1 MAIAEQSETTGRA
14 AQRRR
19 TRRAIVEATMALLD
33 NGVEPSVNDI
43 AAAAEVSRRTIYLH
57 YPTLD
62 QLILDAAIGLLNVD
76 VDAALQRV
84 RSQDPRERL
93 SVLINELYATMTRS
107 LPLGRKLIR
116 LTVDAGAPTGQRPR
130 RGHRRVEWIEWA
142 IEPIRP
148 RLTPKR
154 FDDLISSL
162 ALVIGWEAF
171 IVLLDVRGMSAD
183 AARKLTVRLAGT
195 ILESALATGRTR
207 PISNGG

>member
-1 MAIAEQSETTGRA
+1 MAIAKQSDTNGRA

-33 NGVEPSVNDI
+33 AGLEPSVNDI
-43 AAAAEVSRRTIYLH
+43 AVAADVSRRTIYLY

-76 VDAALQRV
+76 VDAALDRV

-93 SVLINELYATMTRS
+93 TVLINELYATMTRS
-107 LPLGRKLIR
+107 LPLGRKLIK
-116 LTVDAGAPTGQRPR
+116 LTVDTAEPTGPSPR
-130 RGHRRVEWIEWA
+130 RGHRRVEWLEWA
-142 IEPIRP
+142 IEPIRG
-148 RLTPKR
+148 RLTPKQ

-183 AARKLTVRLAGT
+183 AARKLTVRLART
-195 ILESALATGRTR
+195 ILDGAGASSPARTAR
-207 PISNGG
+207 AAP